1 LLVGLEVDANGMSAV
16 YLAAGILAGILYF
29 KCLAWTVHLF
39 AEGGSAAKAIV
50 LMIGRIAVLG
60 GFLALAS
67 RQGALPLLMMALGV
81 FIARFVII
89 RRVLAVQP

>member
-1 LLVGLEVDANGMSAV
+1 LLVGLEMDANGMSIV
-16 YLAAGILAGILYF
+16 YLAVGILAGVLYF

-39 AEGGSAAKAIV
+39 TEGGSAAKAIF

-60 GFLALAS
+60 GVLALAS
-67 RQGALPLLMMALGV
+67 WQGALPLLMMALGV
-81 FIARFVII
+81 FIARFVVI

>member
-1 LLVGLEVDANGMSAV
+1 MEMDADGMSMI
-16 YLAAGILAGILYF
+16 YLAAGIAAGILYF

-60 GFLALAS
+60 GFLAL
-67 RQGALPLLMMALGV
+67 GV